1 MSGFATKPYDFS
13 RSNLIMMTGS
23 QLLLVFIIII
33 VVYFGVD
40 PSTFPAEAM
49 RQLLE
54 SQKST
59 ASTQKSTAST
69 ASTQN
74 SKKT

>member
-40 PSTFPAEAM
+40 PSTFPADAM
-49 RQLLE
+49 RKLLE
-54 SQKST
+54 SQASTVSTVST
-59 ASTQKSTAST
+59 ASNKP
-69 ASTQN
+69 
-74 SKKT
+74 K